1 MSAPHLQLVEPPAAD
16 PATSLAD
23 ALASEQPEVVLAG
36 VAGAGKTTLV
46 RRLEGALLQCAPTNK
61 AARRLQSVTGRPT
74 TTIHALIYGAGVE
87 QWVRPDGEVCR
98 GWEDDD
104 GVRHDAPGCP
114 GCECSSRLAFGPPK
128 ELDEAKLLVV
138 DEASM
143 VGKRTAD
150 DIRTAAEGRQI
161 LWVGDPAQLP
171 PVGDVPGVDLQNPDV
186 LLTKV
191 WRTDGG
197 ILQLATAI
205 RTAETWEDLI
215 VALDAS
221 YPDVVIARGG
231 PAAMAEWRSQLR
243 SRMAI
248 THTNRD
254 RQATNALVRQ
264 RLAPA
269 RRAAGRVGSLVAG
282 ERLLIRQNV
291 RGDGGAV
298 VISNGEVYAALTTEP
313 VGNTPYV
320 AVTGQLDG
328 ELAAPVRRFAVHPE
342 FLDALGNDD
351 WARLA
356 KTMAAELKPHTE
368 RCDACR
374 GSGAMLCIE
383 CGWETEPFSK
393 QVTPPRGW
401 CPSCAG
407 PRTLI
412 PGLPNGDV
420 KCSCGPFAGLQV
432 VNAQYGYAITAHAA
446 QGSEAEEV
454 GVLWTPGSHRRSF
467 EVGRAWL
474 YTAVTRARSRL
485 WVRR

>member
-1 MSAPHLQLVEPPAAD
+1 MSAPHLQLVEAAD

-87 QWVRPDGEVCR
+87 QWVKPDGEVCR

-128 ELDEAKLLVV
+128 ELDEARLLVV

-205 RTAETWEDLI
+205 RMAETWEDLVI
-215 VALDAS
+215 ALDAS

-231 PAAMAEWRSQLR
+231 PTAMAEWRSQAP

-248 THTNRD
+248 THTNKD
-254 RQATNALVRQ
+254 RQTTNALVRQ

-269 RRAAGRVGSLVAG
+269 RRTAGRVGSLVAG

-298 VISNGEVYAALTTEP
+298 IISNGEVYAALSTEP
-313 VGNTPYV
+313 VPGTPYV
-320 AVTGQLDG
+320 AITGQLDG

-342 FLDALGNDD
+342 FLDAHGNDE
-351 WARLA
+351 WGRQARA
-356 KTMAAELKPHTE
+356 MVEDLKPFTQ
-368 RCDACR
+368 RCEACR
-374 GSGAMLCIE
+374 GSGAYICCE
-383 CGWETEPFSK
+383 CGTE
-393 QVTPPRGW
+393 TPPWTDNASTSTRGW
-401 CPSCAG
+401 CPSCVG
-407 PRTLI
+407 PR
-412 PGLPNGDV
+412 GLVPSV
-420 KCSCGPFAGLQV
+420 PLASHACTCGPFAGLQV
-432 VNAQYGYAITAHAA
+432 VNTQYGYAITAHAA

-467 EVGRAWL
+467 EDGRAWL
-474 YTAVTRARSRL
+474 YTAVTRARTRL
-485 WVRR
+485 WVWR